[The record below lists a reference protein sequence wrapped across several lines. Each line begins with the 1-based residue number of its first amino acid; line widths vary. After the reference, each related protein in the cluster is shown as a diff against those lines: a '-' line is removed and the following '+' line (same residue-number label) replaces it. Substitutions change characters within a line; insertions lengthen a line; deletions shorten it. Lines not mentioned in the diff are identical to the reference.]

1 MLEQEIKKLGYEYER
16 MGEDD
21 FSVLVVIPEWDINDY
36 IGISEDDES
45 YIINDGGW
53 EDPFYKSDWTLSDAI
68 KDHFKPV
75 DEEDHNGVKRDN
87 KEVYEL
93 LQNLK
98 AVQGADE
105 LLEEL
110 SRVMSTDAMADA
122 LEDVADNWGIEVNE
136 DGTIY

>member
-16 MGEDD
+16 MSDD
-21 FSVLVVIPEWDINDY
+21 SFSVFVEIPIWGINDY
-36 IGISEDDES
+36 IRVSEDDES
-45 YIINDGGW
+45 YIIEDGGW
-53 EDPFYKSDWTLSDAI
+53 EDPFYKSEWTLEDAI
-68 KDHFKPV
+68 KDHFRPV

-93 LQNLK
+93 LQNIK
-98 AVQGADE
+98 AVHGADE

-122 LEDVADNWGIEVNE
+122 LEVVADNWDIEVNE

>member
-110 SRVMSTDAMADA
+110 SRVMSTDDLADA
-122 LEDVADNWGIEVNE
+122 LEDVADNWDIEVNE

>member
-1 MLEQEIKKLGYEYER
+1 MLEQEIKKFGYEYEELSD
-16 MGEDD
+16 GY

-53 EDPFYKSDWTLSDAI
+53 KDPFYKSDWTLKDAI
-68 KDHFKPV
+68 EDHFKPV
-75 DEEDHNGVKRDN
+75 DEEDHNGVKRNN

-98 AVQGADE
+98 AAHGADE

-110 SRVMSTDAMADA
+110 SRVMSTDDLADA
-122 LEDVADNWGIEVNE
+122 LEDVADNWDIEVNE